1 MSQVD
6 FGPGPSVLHVGCGA
20 ANPEKLHP
28 MFRGWREIRFDID
41 PDVKPDIIGDIV
53 SMTDVPDTAVNG
65 VYSSHNLEHLYSHQ
79 VPIALREFWRVLK
92 PGGVV
97 LVTMPDLQ
105 EVAALI
111 AQGKLEEVAYV
122 SPAGPIAPLDICYG
136 FRAAIERGNTF
147 MAHRTGFTAQTLG
160 QKLHA
165 AGFAEIQLERGNF
178 ALWGRAIKPA
188 GLI

>member
-1 MSQVD
+1 
-6 FGPGPSVLHVGCGA
+6 
-20 ANPEKLHP
+20 
-28 MFRGWREIRFDID
+28 
-41 PDVKPDIIGDIV
+41 
-53 SMTDVPDTAVNG
+53 
-65 VYSSHNLEHLYSHQ
+65 
-79 VPIALREFWRVLK
+79 
-92 PGGVV
+92 
-97 LVTMPDLQ
+97 
-105 EVAALI
+105 VAALI